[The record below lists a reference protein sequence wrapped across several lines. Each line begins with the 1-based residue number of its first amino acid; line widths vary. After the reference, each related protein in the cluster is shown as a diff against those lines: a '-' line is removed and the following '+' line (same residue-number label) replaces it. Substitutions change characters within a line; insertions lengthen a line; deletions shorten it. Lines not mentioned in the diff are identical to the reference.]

1 MSERVDVDLEVDGII
16 LSAFLTA
23 PGMPPPTDRPALLV
37 IHGLPSPQ
45 RPGEPSRSYELLAD
59 RVSDDL
65 GWTVLAVSLRGCGRS
80 GGDFHLEGWLRDV
93 AAAVAY
99 LHDAVGIPDVWLV
112 GSTTGGSVALLAAA
126 RDPSVVGV
134 AAIAPR
140 SDFDDWAAAPEAF
153 RQYCLDVAIIRD
165 PDFPPDL
172 GEWAAEL
179 VRNRPL
185 DAAEAVGDRPV
196 LLLHGAG
203 DRQVPVA
210 DSEELAAVL
219 PGGELHVVTAGDHR
233 LRHDPRAVA
242 LLLGWLDQHGGG
254 MN

>member
-1 MSERVDVDLEVDGII
+1 VSERVDVDLEVDGIT

-23 PGMPPPTDRPALLV
+23 PGLPAPTDRPALLV

-59 RVSDDL
+59 RVSDAL

-80 GGDFHLEGWLRDV
+80 GGDFHLEGWLADV
-93 AAAVAY
+93 ATAVTY
-99 LHDAVGIPDVWLV
+99 LHDEVGIPDVWLV

-140 SDFDDWAAAPEAF
+140 SDFDDWAAASEEF
-153 RQYCLDVAIIRD
+153 RRYCLDVGIIRD
-165 PDFPPDL
+165 PEYPPDL
-172 GEWAAEL
+172 AEWADEL
-179 VRNRPL
+179 VRNRPI
-185 DAAEAVGDRPV
+185 DAAAALGDRPV
-196 LLLHGAG
+196 LLLHGDG
-203 DRQVPVA
+203 DRQVPVD
-210 DSEELAAVL
+210 DSLALAADL
-219 PGGELHVVTAGDHR
+219 AGAELHVITAGDHR